1 MTTIK
6 QGKAIWD
13 FVSVLVW
20 IVILV
25 VLSYGISKMGG

>member
-6 QGKAIWD
+6 QDIA
-13 FVSVLVW
+13 SLLVW

-25 VLSYGISKMGG
+25 ILSYGISRIG